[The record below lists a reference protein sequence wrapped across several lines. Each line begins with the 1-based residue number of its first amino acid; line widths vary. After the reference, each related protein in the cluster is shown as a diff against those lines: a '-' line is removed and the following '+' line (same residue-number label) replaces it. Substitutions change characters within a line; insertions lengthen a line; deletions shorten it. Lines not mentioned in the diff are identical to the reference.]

1 MTVIRT
7 LRAQEAAP
15 WPVYQQP
22 PMRCPD
28 NKKGNNELD
37 EPIVLRCNELLLIVV
52 LRSLFR
58 DCLRPVERRL
68 LPCGRVDGAHNADEF
83 SINCQSVVR

>member
-68 LPCGRVDGAHNADEF
+68 FTGTLGPELMALITLMNFR
-83 SINCQSVVR
+83 